1 MNEAK
6 VGIPNGTA
14 LDAMAFERVLGPPL
28 RDSAARLRQ
37 AAALAAAFLLHAAV
51 PLLFV
56 LGLPLPERPV
66 EPPAIPV
73 ELVLLPEPKLP
84 PKPKVEPAVQPQPQA
99 QVYRESGGDPDLA
112 QGKLPEAKPQPKPEP
127 AAVAAAE
134 TPAAPPET
142 FQSPPLA
149 EMPEP
154 PLPVPRPSERPK
166 ANQAVAA
173 LPPARQPAAPTAA
186 QPATLTPNDSALI
199 GMGGGDRYLNKMQKS
214 IVESLIYP
222 GSAQSQHIAGVA
234 KYEIVIDRQGRVLLV
249 RLLHSSGVEVLDQA
263 GKSAVELSGPF
274 GAPPPEVIGDQI
286 NLTLTLYIGP
296 DAQKFQ

>member
-6 VGIPNGTA
+6 ISSSAGTA
-14 LDAMAFERVLGPPL
+14 LDAMEFERVLGPPL

-66 EPPAIPV
+66 EPPSIPV
-73 ELVLLPEPKLP
+73 ELVLLPEPKAP

-99 QVYRESGGDPDLA
+99 QAYRESGGDPDLA
-112 QGKLPEAKPQPKPEP
+112 PGKLAEAKPQPKPEP

-134 TPAAPPET
+134 TAVAPPET
-142 FQSPPLA
+142 FKSPPLA
-149 EMPEP
+149 EMPAP

-166 ANQAVAA
+166 ANEAVAA

-199 GMGGGDRYLNKMQKS
+199 GKGGGDRYLNRVRDS
-214 IVESLIYP
+214 ILDNLIYP
-222 GSAQSQHIAGVA
+222 GSAQSQSIAGVA
-234 KYEIVIDRQGRVLLV
+234 KYEIVIDRQGHLLALH
-249 RLLHSSGVEVLDQA
+249 LLHSSGVDVLDQA
-263 GKSAVELSGPF
+263 GRSAVELSAPF
-274 GAPPPEVIGDQI
+274 GAPPAEIIGDQI
-286 NLTLTLYIGP
+286 GMALTLYIGP
-296 DAQKFQ
+296 DAKKLQ